1 MAQMKIGGDKLFDY
15 IMNDGNRHI
24 PELKEIYDV
33 THQKL
38 GGRAVM
44 ITATDQLYWFKWLMS
59 TFNVRKAIEIGVFT
73 GSSALSIAQGMSDD
87 GRLMAFDVSKE
98 YTDIAREMWKKA
110 GVDHKIE
117 LSLDGGIVGLDKLL
131 KNKEEI
137 GTYDFAYIDA
147 IKVEYA
153 DYYEKLLPLMRRG
166 GIIAFDNVIWYGKV
180 PDKDYDATNDEKTTA
195 LRALNRK
202 IRDDDRVQM
211 CIITLG
217 DGILFAT
224 VK

>member
-1 MAQMKIGGDKLFDY
+1 
-15 IMNDGNRHI
+15 
-24 PELKEIYDV
+24 
-33 THQKL
+33 
-38 GGRAVM
+38 
-44 ITATDQLYWFKWLMS
+44 MS
-59 TFNVRKAIEIGVFT
+59 TLNVRKAIEIGVFT
-73 GSSALSIAQGMSDD
+73 GSSALSIAKGMPDD

-117 LSLDGGIVGLDKLL
+117 LSLDGGIVGLDNLMR
-131 KNKEEI
+131 NKQEL

-147 IKVEYA
+147 LKTEYA
-153 DYYEKLLPLMRRG
+153 DYYEKLLPLMKKG
-166 GIIAFDNVIWYGKV
+166 GIIAFDNVLWKNRV
-180 PDKDYDATNDEKTTA
+180 PDSDYDAKGDIDTTA
-195 LRALNRK
+195 LRMLNQK
-202 IRDDDRVQM
+202 IKNDDRVDM